1 MSMESELIV
10 GLDIGTSKVAAVVA
24 EVTDQGIDIIGLG
37 TSPSRG
43 LNKGVVVN
51 IDTTVNAIR
60 SAVEEAEQMAG
71 CEIGSVYAGI
81 SGGHIQ
87 GMNTRAVTAVKE
99 REVRPTDVARVLE
112 TARNTCLL
120 PMDREIVHVLPTEYI
135 VDHQDGVHEPV
146 GMAGGRLE
154 ARVHIV
160 TAATTSAQNIVKV
173 CERCDLSV
181 ASVVL
186 EPLASSLSC
195 LYDAERELG
204 VVLIDIGGGTTDIV
218 VVQDRALVYT
228 TVLPIGGDHFTN
240 DLAVGLRTP
249 RNEAERLKIQYGCAL
264 IEMVNAEEEVEV
276 HLVGGRQPQVISR
289 QILAEITEPRA
300 EELFTLVRDAVDR
313 AGLPEESLA
322 SGAVI
327 TGGTSAMPGMTDLAE
342 MVLGMPVR
350 LGLPLGV
357 GGLAEV
363 VRNPRFCTG
372 VGLVRYGADNPEGPY
387 LYDDDFAPRRG
398 MWGRMRDWWVRTF

>member
-1 MSMESELIV
+1 
-10 GLDIGTSKVAAVVA
+10 
-24 EVTDQGIDIIGLG
+24 
-37 TSPSRG
+37 
-43 LNKGVVVN
+43 
-51 IDTTVNAIR
+51 
-60 SAVEEAEQMAG
+60 
-71 CEIGSVYAGI
+71 
-81 SGGHIQ
+81 
-87 GMNTRAVTAVKE
+87 
-99 REVRPTDVARVLE
+99 
-112 TARNTCLL
+112 
-120 PMDREIVHVLPTEYI
+120 MDREIVHVLPTEYI

-160 TAATTSAQNIVKV
+160 TAATTSAQNIIKV
-173 CERCDLSV
+173 CERCDLDV
-181 ASVVL
+181 AQVVL

-218 VVQDRALVYT
+218 IVQDRTLVYT
-228 TVLPIGGDHFTN
+228 TVLPLGGDHFTN

-264 IEMVNAEEEVEV
+264 IDMVDPAEEVEV

-289 QILAEITEPRA
+289 QILSEILEPRA
-300 EELFTLVRDAVDR
+300 EELFSLVRDAVDR
-313 AGLPEESLA
+313 AGLSQDCLA

-327 TGGTSAMPGMTDLAE
+327 TGGTSSMAGMTDLAE

-350 LGLPLGV
+350 LGVPLGV

-372 VGLVRYGADNPEGPY
+372 VGLVRFGAENPEDLLLQEEPQREGGVW
-387 LYDDDFAPRRG
+387 R
-398 MWGRMRDWWVRTF
+398 RMRHWWSRTF

>member
-1 MSMESELIV
+1 MDSELIV
-10 GLDIGTSKVAAVVA
+10 GLDIGTSKIATVVA
-24 EVTDQGIDIIGLG
+24 EVTDNGIDIIGLG

-60 SAVEEAEQMAG
+60 AAVEEAEQMAG
-71 CEIGSVYAGI
+71 CEIHSVFAGI

-87 GMNTRAVTAVKE
+87 GMNTRAVCAVKD
-99 REVRPTDVARVLE
+99 REVKRTDVARVLE
-112 TARNTCLL
+112 VARNTCLL
-120 PMDREIVHVLPTEYI
+120 PMDREIIHVLPTEYI

-160 TAATTSAQNIVKV
+160 TAATTSAQNIIKV

-181 ASVVL
+181 SAVVL

-204 VVLIDIGGGTTDIV
+204 VVVIDIGGGTTDIV
-218 VVQDRALVYT
+218 VVRDGALVYT

-249 RNEAERLKIQYGCAL
+249 RGEAERLKLQFGCAL
-264 IEMVNAEEEVEV
+264 VEGVNPEEEVEV

-289 QILAEITEPRA
+289 QILSKIIEPRA
-300 EELFTLVRDAVDR
+300 EELFSLVRDAVDR

-327 TGGTSAMPGMTDLAE
+327 TGGTSAMSGMNELAE

-363 VRNPRFCTG
+363 VRNPRYCAA
-372 VGLVRYGADNPEGPY
+372 VGLVRFGAESHDGLAYRDSEPERTG
-387 LYDDDFAPRRG
+387 LWR
-398 MWGRMRDWWVRTF
+398 RMREWWGGTF

>member
-1 MSMESELIV
+1 MPMDTELIV
-10 GLDIGTSKVAAVVA
+10 GLDIGTSKIAAVVA
-24 EVTDQGIDIIGLG
+24 EVTDTGIDIIGLG
-37 TSPSRG
+37 TAPSRG

-60 SAVEEAEQMAG
+60 AAVEEAEQMAG
-71 CEIGSVYAGI
+71 CEIHQVFAGI
-81 SGGHIQ
+81 SGGHIN

-99 REVRPTDVARVLE
+99 REVRSSDVARVLE

-120 PMDREIVHVLPTEYI
+120 PMDREIVHVLPTEFI

-181 ASVVL
+181 AAVVL

-204 VVLIDIGGGTTDIV
+204 VVVIDIGGGTTDIV
-218 VVQDRALVYT
+218 VVEDRSIVYT

-249 RNEAERLKIQYGCAL
+249 RGEAERLKLQFGCAL
-264 IEMVNAEEEVEV
+264 MDLVNPEEEVEV

-289 QILAEITEPRA
+289 RILSEIIEPRA
-300 EELFTLVRDAVDR
+300 EELFSLVREALER
-313 AGLPEESLA
+313 AGLAEESLA

-327 TGGTSAMPGMTDLAE
+327 TGGTSIMVGMSELAE
-342 MVLGMPVR
+342 LVMGMPVR

-363 VRNPRFCTG
+363 VRNPRYCTA
-372 VGLVRYGADNPEGPY
+372 VGLVRFGADHNDGLALMDQEPS
-387 LYDDDFAPRRG
+387 RRG
-398 MWGRMRDWWVRTF
+398 MWRRMREWWGGTF

>member
-1 MSMESELIV
+1 MSVDSELIV
-10 GLDIGTSKVAAVVA
+10 GLDIGTSKIAAVVA
-24 EVTDQGIDIIGLG
+24 EVSEQAVDIIGLG
-37 TSPSRG
+37 THPSRG

-51 IDTTVNAIR
+51 IDTTVAAIR
-60 SAVEEAEQMAG
+60 AAVEEAEQMAG
-71 CEIGSVYAGI
+71 CEIGTVYAGI

-99 REVRPTDVARVLE
+99 REVRMMDVRRVLE

-160 TAATTSAQNIVKV
+160 TAATTSAQNIIKV
-173 CERCDLSV
+173 CERCDLDVSQ
-181 ASVVL
+181 VVL

-218 VVQDRALVYT
+218 IVQDRALVYT
-228 TVLPIGGDHFTN
+228 TVLPLGGDHFTN

-249 RNEAERLKIQYGCAL
+249 RNEAERLKIQFGCAL
-264 IEMVNAEEEVEV
+264 IDMVDPSEEVEV
-276 HLVGGRQPQVISR
+276 HLVGGRKPQTISR
-289 QILAEITEPRA
+289 QILSEILEPRA
-300 EELFTLVRDAVDR
+300 EELFSLARDAVDR
-313 AGLPEESLA
+313 AGLSQESLA

-327 TGGTSAMPGMTDLAE
+327 TGGTSSMAGMTDLAE

-350 LGLPLGV
+350 LGVPLGV

-372 VGLVRYGADNPEGPY
+372 VGLVRFGAESPEG
-387 LYDDDFAPRRG
+387 LLLRDEPRTDGGAWR
-398 MWGRMRDWWVRTF
+398 RMRQWWARTF